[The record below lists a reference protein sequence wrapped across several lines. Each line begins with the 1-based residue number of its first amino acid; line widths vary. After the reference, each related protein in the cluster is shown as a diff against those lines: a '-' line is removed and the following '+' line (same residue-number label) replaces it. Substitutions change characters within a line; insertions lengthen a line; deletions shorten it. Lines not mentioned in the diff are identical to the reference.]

1 MAKVKIY
8 TTTTCPYCVM
18 AKDYFK
24 EKGVEYEEYNVA
36 EDRNA
41 YEEMVKKSNQMGVP
55 VVDINGT
62 IIVGFN
68 RTAIDEA
75 LKSKS

>member
-1 MAKVKIY
+1 MIKIY

-24 EKGVEYEEYNVA
+24 EKGENYEEYNVA

-41 YEEMVKKSNQMGVP
+41 YEEMLKKSNQMGVP
-55 VVDINGT
+55 VIDINGT

-68 RTAIDEA
+68 RTEIDKA
-75 LKSKS
+75 LNK

>member
-1 MAKVKIY
+1 
-8 TTTTCPYCVM
+8 M

-24 EKGVEYEEYNVA
+24 EKGENYEEYNVA

-41 YEEMVKKSNQMGVP
+41 YEEMLKKSNQMGVP
-55 VVDINGT
+55 VIDINGT

-68 RTAIDEA
+68 RTEIDKA
-75 LKSKS
+75 LNK